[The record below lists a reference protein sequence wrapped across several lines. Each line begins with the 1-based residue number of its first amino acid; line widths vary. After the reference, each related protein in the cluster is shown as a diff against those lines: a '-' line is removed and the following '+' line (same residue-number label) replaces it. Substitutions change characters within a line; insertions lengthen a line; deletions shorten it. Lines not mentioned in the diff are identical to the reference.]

1 VRADV
6 AFAISQVSGV
16 SAVPTMLR
24 VITQIT
30 GLRLSLIAH
39 VTDDTWTCC
48 AVNDQMAFGLEV
60 GGELDVA
67 TTLCSE
73 VRLRQAPVVISHASL
88 DPVFKD
94 HRTPKLYNFESYISV
109 PIFLRDGQYFGNVC
123 ALDTQPTD
131 LTSSD
136 KTVAL
141 FRLFAE
147 LIGLQLEAEAVQQRT
162 TEALLDAHATA
173 ELREQ
178 FIAVLGHDLRTPLS
192 SISMG
197 ADLLKS
203 EALPPA
209 SMKVVARISRSV
221 DRISRLVDDV
231 VDFARG
237 RLGGGIALQ
246 ADPIADVTSLFR
258 QVVEELRAAHPTRAI
273 DLRVRG
279 EGVIHGD
286 AVRLSQLL
294 QNLLGNALHY
304 SPPGQHVSVDIE
316 LQERLLVL
324 GVSNGG
330 PAISPSIISRMFE
343 PFKRGSQA
351 RPAGLGLGLYIASEI
366 VRSHGGTIHVDSDD
380 HVTTFTCRIPRSPA

>member
-73 VRLRQAPVVISHASL
+73 VHLRQSPVVISHASL

-136 KTVAL
+136 KTLAL

-273 DLRVRG
+273 DLRVSG

-304 SPPGQHVSVDIE
+304 SPPEQHVSVDIE

-330 PAISPSIISRMFE
+330 PAIPPSVISRMFE
-343 PFKRGSQA
+343 PFKRGTQA

-366 VRSHGGTIHVDSDD
+366 VRSHRGTIHVESDD